1 MVHKR
6 ILFVCTGNTCRS
18 PMAEALLRNISQEFL
33 IDLEVKSAGTHAYDG
48 MEASEY
54 SSMALQE
61 KGIDHDH
68 RSQAITPELIRWSDL
83 ILTMTAGHQAIL
95 EQIFPEAKEKMF
107 TLKGLAYGAQDP
119 DQDIPDPYG
128 GSVEMYQETR
138 NEIEQAIR
146 QLLRKWNFNSEN
158 E

>member
-1 MVHKR
+1 MIHKR

-18 PMAEALLRNISQEFL
+18 PMAEALLRTLSQEYQ
-33 IDLEVKSAGTHAYDG
+33 IDLEVKSAGTHAYNG
-48 MEASEY
+48 MPASEY

-83 ILTMTAGHQAIL
+83 ILTMTEGHQTIL
-95 EQIFPEAKEKMF
+95 EQMFPEAKEKVF
-107 TLKGLAYGAQDP
+107 TLKRVAYGAQDGK
-119 DQDIPDPYG
+119 QDIADPYG
-128 GSVEMYQETR
+128 GSAEMYRETR
-138 NEIEQAIR
+138 DEIERAIC
-146 QLLRKWNFNSEN
+146 QLLRKWNSNSEN